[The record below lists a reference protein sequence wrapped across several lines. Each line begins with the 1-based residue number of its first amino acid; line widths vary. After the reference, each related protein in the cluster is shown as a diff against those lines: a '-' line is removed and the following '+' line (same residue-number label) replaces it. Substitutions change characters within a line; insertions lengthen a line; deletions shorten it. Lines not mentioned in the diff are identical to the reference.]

1 MTKHG
6 QQHKLTYQETEVG
19 TVGTKT
25 SYKRENS
32 LTQPR
37 EHEEFLIRGK
47 QESQAR
53 DGVSSAEIKTITG
66 KRREEGKVPG
76 SGTLPPQVRRQ
87 LGKARPFAQG
97 DHCTDSKARVTWDS
111 KTPMTTKIK

>member
-6 QQHKLTYQETEVG
+6 QHKLTYQETEVG
-19 TVGTKT
+19 TVGTET

-37 EHEEFLIRGK
+37 EHEEFLTRGK

-66 KRREEGKVPG
+66 KRREEGEVPG
-76 SGTLPPQVRRQ
+76 SGTTSTGEKV
-87 LGKARPFAQG
+87 ARESETI
-97 DHCTDSKARVTWDS
+97 CSR
-111 KTPMTTKIK
+111 